1 MDNETK
7 QQGAEFSLDDI
18 LAEFSGIQPE
28 NSDGWNDPDG
38 WEDPETLPEPEPEAA
53 PKPEPEPEPE
63 PQPEPMK
70 DIDDMVYT
78 QLADFVPEPAEYENS
93 LAELLSAEVALD
105 DEEGSIIAD
114 PFQPLPNQG
123 TKSRDWDG
131 EVVAPTPEG
140 GVERR
145 VKRKKSKAADT
156 QLLEDRVP
164 LPNAVKSYSR
174 IVRSIWPR
182 LLICFFLCLVP
193 VYITIAD
200 AFELFLPSFMTDD
213 ICKWVLVGING
224 AVLLLSYEVMVN
236 AVLGIIKGRFTMNL
250 AAVLAT
256 VAAILQAVLAESGQL
271 PYCAVTTLSVFF
283 AQWGYYSRCSGVR
296 RSLRVA
302 MASDSPWTVIRQED
316 GFESGPA
323 FFKTKGEVSGFVAMT
338 EAQDCAEKVFGIYAP
353 IAILASVV
361 FTVLCVVLK
370 RPVQSLFGMLAACL
384 CASLPMAGALCYAV
398 PFSSVSKRLA
408 PLGAALGG
416 WPGACIAKGKAAVVM
431 TDEDLFPKGFVTIEG
446 LKIFGDFDVSRVV
459 GYSTALIV
467 ASGSCLSD
475 LFTAT
480 LEREK
485 ARMPY
490 LDVFQ
495 TYEGGGLSA
504 EINGDLVF
512 VGTARFMTLENVKI
526 PQGNKVRSGV
536 YIAINGQL
544 AGLFALKYKPSKAI
558 AYTIG
563 STLREKNLKVV
574 MATRDFNIT
583 PTFMRQNYNVNC
595 DNIEVPTI
603 EDRVDLSEQDTVR
616 LGSKAA
622 IASKDGFT
630 PFGDAVVGGR
640 QLYRIARFNTAFALV
655 GGIIGLLLV
664 FYLGFMGA
672 PAVYTPGNV
681 LVYALAW
688 AVPVLLVSAWTNKY

>member
-7 QQGAEFSLDDI
+7 DREMEFSLDDI

-28 NSDGWNDPDG
+28 DSDG
-38 WEDPETLPEPEPEAA
+38 WEDPETLLESEPEAA
-53 PKPEPEPEPE
+53 PEPEPKPQ
-63 PQPEPMK
+63 PQTQPEPVK

-105 DEEGSIIAD
+105 EEEGDIIAD
-114 PFQPLPNQG
+114 PFQPLPGQSTG
-123 TKSRDWDG
+123 PRDWDG

-140 GVERR
+140 GLERR
-145 VKRKKSKAADT
+145 VKRKKSKKTDT

-182 LLICFFLCLVP
+182 LLISFFLCLP
-193 VYITIAD
+193 SAYITIAD
-200 AFELFLPSFMTDD
+200 AFELFLPAFLTPE

-224 AVLLLSYEVMVN
+224 AVLLLNYEVLVN
-236 AVLGIIKGRFTMNL
+236 AILGIAKRRFTMGL
-250 AAVLAT
+250 SAILAT
-256 VAAILQAVLAESGQL
+256 AAAILQAVLADSGQL
-271 PYCAVTTLSVFF
+271 PYCSVTTLGVFF

-302 MASDSPWTVIRQED
+302 MASDDPWTVIRQDD
-316 GFESGPA
+316 GFESAPA
-323 FFKTKGEVSGFVAMT
+323 FFKTKGGSEGFVAMT
-338 EAQDCAEKVFGIYAP
+338 ETADCAERAFGIYAP
-353 IAILASVV
+353 IAILASLV
-361 FTVLCVVLK
+361 FTVVCLLAK
-370 RPVQSLFGMLAACL
+370 RQVQSFPCMLTACL
-384 CASLPMAGALCYAV
+384 CASLPLAGALCYAV

-416 WPGACIAKGKAAVVM
+416 WPGACVMKGKAAVVM
-431 TDEDLFPKGFVTIEG
+431 TDEDLFPKDYVSIEG
-446 LKIFGDFDVSRVV
+446 LKIFGDFDIGRVV

-467 ASGSCLSD
+467 ASGSCLAD

-544 AGLFALKYKPSKAI
+544 AGVFSIKYKASRAV

-563 STLREKNLKVV
+563 SMLREKDLKVV

-603 EDRVDLSEQDTVR
+603 EDRVDLSEQDVQR

-622 IASKDGFT
+622 IASKDGLT

-640 QLYRIARFNTAFALV
+640 QLHRIALFNTVFALV
-655 GGIIGLLLV
+655 GGIIGLLLA

-688 AVPVLLVSAWTNKY
+688 AIPVLLVSAWANKY